1 MNIPATSTLERLL
14 VQWSDELAAHALLG
28 QVAVPE
34 ALLAERGD
42 HVPRA
47 VIAQA
52 LNLALFHGLLARVP
66 AARERVGEV
75 TRAGKRVQ
83 FDHGALRTVVS
94 AGGALPS
101 GFLAFSRIL
110 EPLGF
115 RVANTYPLPRIHM
128 MGRAYCHDDLPEDIA
143 QFFVSEI
150 SLDNFSADFQAAAA
164 RVIATARDPLSADAA
179 NLLARLSRTGALQFR
194 DAAALLPA
202 LVVCF
207 DRPYAAPALADYRTL
222 LRESAEMAWISTEG
236 NLFNHVTE
244 RVSDIEAVAEE
255 QKRHGRPMKDAIEVS
270 RSGRVRQTAYF
281 AASVA
286 RQFVAPDGAILMQN
300 VPGSFY
306 EFIQRER
313 FIDESGK
320 SRLDLAFDSSNAQG
334 IFKMTTA
341 A

>member
-14 VQWSDELAAHALLG
+14 IQWSDELTARALLG

-34 ALLAERGD
+34 ALRAERGEI
-42 HVPRA
+42 VPRA

-75 TRAGKRVQ
+75 TRAGRRVQ
-83 FDHGALRTVVS
+83 FDHGALRTVIS

-101 GFLAFSRIL
+101 GYRAFSRIL
-110 EPLGF
+110 EPLGY

-128 MGRAYCHDDLPEDIA
+128 TGRAYCHEDLPEEIA

-150 SLDNFSADFQAAAA
+150 ALDGFSEDFQAAAA
-164 RVIATARDPLSADAA
+164 RVVATVRDLLSSGAAD
-179 NLLARLSRTGALQFR
+179 LLERLAHTGALQFR
-194 DAAALLPA
+194 EAAALLPA
-202 LVVCF
+202 LVLCF

-222 LRESAEMAWISTEG
+222 LRESAEMAWIATEG

-244 RVSDIEAVAEE
+244 RVSDIVAVAEE
-255 QKRHGRPMKDAIEVS
+255 QKRHGRPMKEAIEVS

-281 AASVA
+281 AASIA
-286 RQFVAPDGAILMQN
+286 REFVAPDGPIVTQN

-313 FIDESGK
+313 FTDESGK